1 MKTLLA
7 LLILPCLFA
16 LPGYSELSDADLDKI
31 RLIVNESEK
40 RIKSEI
46 NSEIAESEKR
56 MKEYVDVRINAL
68 DKMVQSSESQ
78 LKEHVSIKIESVEKR
93 LTLLSNIVI
102 ALVAL
107 IIVAVGLPQA
117 LMAWRNR
124 ETQQQINALKREIEI
139 LKQQKV

>member
-1 MKTLLA
+1 MKHILA
-7 LLILPCLFA
+7 LLILLCVFA
-16 LPGYSELSDADLDKI
+16 LPVYSELSDADLDKI
-31 RLIVNESEK
+31 RLIVKEEVKTEITASEK
-40 RIKSEI
+40 RV
-46 NSEIAESEKR
+46 
-56 MKEYVDVRINAL
+56 KEYVDVRF
-68 DKMVQSSESQ
+68 
-78 LKEHVSIKIESVEKR
+78 ESVEKR

-124 ETQQQINALKREIEI
+124 ETQQQIDSLKKEIEI

>member
-1 MKTLLA
+1 MKILLA
-7 LLILPCLFA
+7 LLILSCAIAPPVFA
-16 LPGYSELSDADLDKI
+16 DLTDADLDKI
-31 RLIVNESEK
+31 RLILNTSEK

-46 NSEIAESEKR
+46 KSEIAESEKR
-56 MKEYVDVRINAL
+56 MKEYVDVRF
-68 DKMVQSSESQ
+68 
-78 LKEHVSIKIESVEKR
+78 ESVEKR

-124 ETQQQINALKREIEI
+124 ETQQQINALKQEIEI
-139 LKQQKV
+139 LKQQKA